1 MHKKKVTLLAITG
14 GALMLLAATA
24 FAGNYHGPI
33 GGYGYGPCAFGPT
46 NYGPARG
53 VAPENRG
60 KASKLAA
67 EYRAEMARLNDR
79 LIRKRAELERIY
91 ADPKAPE
98 QKRTKAESEFENLRK
113 RVIKERTEFQNKL
126 AGLSGG
132 GQANRYGGHSAQRN
146 RARYS
151 GCW

>member
-1 MHKKKVTLLAITG
+1 MNKKKLTLLAITG
-14 GALMLLAATA
+14 GALMLLAVTA
-24 FAGNYHGPI
+24 FAGNYHGPM

-60 KASKLAA
+60 KVSKLAA

-79 LIRKRAELERIY
+79 LIRKSAELKRIY
-91 ADPKAPE
+91 ADPKTPE
-98 QKRTKAESEFENLRK
+98 QKKAKIESEIASLREQ
-113 RVIKERTEFQNKL
+113 VVKEKTVFQNKL
-126 AGLSGG
+126 AGLTG
-132 GQANRYGGHSAQRN
+132 GQINRYGGYAGQRN